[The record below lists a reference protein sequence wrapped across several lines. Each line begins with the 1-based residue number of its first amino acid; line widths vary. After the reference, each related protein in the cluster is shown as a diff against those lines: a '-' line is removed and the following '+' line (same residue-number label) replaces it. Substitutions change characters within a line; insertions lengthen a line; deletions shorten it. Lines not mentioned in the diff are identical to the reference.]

1 MSRKQVAA
9 VTISS
14 GRHFSEKM
22 FGVLSAQD
30 KPGNNFEQRDGEVRR
45 IVLAYCRSAAKQDRE
60 SWAMLLLRLR
70 LPLREWADSV
80 TYPSGTALVAK
91 ATH

>member
-45 IVLAYCRSAAKQDRE
+45 IVLACCRSAAKQDRE
-60 SWAMLLLRLR
+60 SWAMLLLRL
-70 LPLREWADSV
+70 PLRERADSV